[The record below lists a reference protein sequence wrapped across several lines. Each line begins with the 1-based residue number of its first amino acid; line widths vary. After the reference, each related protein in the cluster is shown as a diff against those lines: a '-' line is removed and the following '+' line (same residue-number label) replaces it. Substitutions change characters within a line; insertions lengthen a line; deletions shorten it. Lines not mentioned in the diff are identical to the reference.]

1 MATATRGHKNLQ
13 EGSKLIPKWSFWPHC
28 CEFSLILRTEK
39 EETRVKTP
47 CIFFGVKS
55 TKEYITGMAYRLTVM
70 DQVEAVASG
79 SLEYLIENNSTGPQ
93 PSKKEFHS

>member
-1 MATATRGHKNLQ
+1 MER
-13 EGSKLIPKWSFWPHC
+13 
-28 CEFSLILRTEK
+28 K
-39 EETRVKTP
+39 ETGVKTP

-70 DQVEAVASG
+70 HQVEAVGSG

-93 PSKKEFHS
+93 PSKKEFPS